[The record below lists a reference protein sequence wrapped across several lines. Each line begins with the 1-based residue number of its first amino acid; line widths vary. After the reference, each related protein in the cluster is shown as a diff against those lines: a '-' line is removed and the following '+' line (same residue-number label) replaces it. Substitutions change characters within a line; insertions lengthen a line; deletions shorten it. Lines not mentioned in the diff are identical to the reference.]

1 MTGVQTCALPIY
13 TNTFENE
20 YYKRFAM
27 PLAAFIMTLMGVSL
41 ASRKIR
47 GGIGLHLG
55 IGLALSA
62 FYILFSTLSTSFS
75 VSGAM
80 SPFLAVW
87 LPNLLF
93 LIVGIYLYITAPK

>member
-1 MTGVQTCALPIY
+1 
-13 TNTFENE
+13 
-20 YYKRFAM
+20 M

-41 ASRKIR
+41 SSRKVK

-62 FYILFSTLSTSFS
+62 LYILFSTMSSSFS

-80 SPFLAVW
+80 SPFVAVW
-87 LPNLLF
+87 LPNIIF
-93 LIVGIYLYITAPK
+93 LIIGAYLYHTAPK